1 MTSYNNKTSNLSI
14 INNKQMD
21 FCQKFK
27 LFRKWK
33 FLFKVILMLK
43 TIILFQ
49 KREKIK
55 EIRLSSTKTD
65 LVIIIYN
72 RNKIF
77 HNSQQIGSYFKM
89 VFFKSNLSKIHL
101 SLKMKTLNLNYLNK
115 QTIKTTQL
123 KFLKIISLKKLI
135 LIN

>member
-89 VFFKSNLSKIHL
+89 VFFKNNLSKIHL

>member
-1 MTSYNNKTSNLSI
+1 MTSYNNKTSHLSI